1 MKRWFRTHVAL
12 IVYGALFW
20 TWIVRFEWFR
30 TSVLAFL
37 PERSNVILRVSL
49 LELALQHLNIV
60 FISSSIAFMVAMSLA
75 LSVHLLNS
83 KEYRHIIIQLAT
95 LGETLPTVT
104 LIALSVPLL
113 GYGNA
118 PLILAL
124 SLYGVLP
131 ILRNTLT
138 GLETLPKSIQEASL
152 ALGLTNYQRLLRIEI
167 PLVMPHIL
175 SGLRISTIINVSAAT
190 IGSAVGA
197 GGFGVLIISGIRSYN
212 PLFIIQGSIPVILM
226 ALFFDRLLRP
236 SSQGF

>member
-1 MKRWFRTHVAL
+1 MKAWLKSSTVL
-12 IVYGALFW
+12 IMYMALFW
-20 TWIVRFEWFR
+20 AWILRFDWFR
-30 TSVLAFL
+30 MSIFSFL
-37 PERSNVILRVSL
+37 PERSNVIMRVSL
-49 LELALQHLNIV
+49 LELALQHITIV
-60 FISSSIAFMVAMSLA
+60 FISSALAFMVGLSLA
-75 LSVHLLNS
+75 LSVHLINS
-83 KEYRHIIIQLAT
+83 KEYRHLIIHLAT

-138 GLETLPKSIQEASL
+138 GLETLPKSIQEAAL
-152 ALGLTNYQRLLRIEI
+152 ALGLSKYQRLWRIEL
-167 PLVMPHIL
+167 PLVTPYIL

-190 IGSAVGA
+190 IGSAIGA

-212 PLFIIQGSIPVILM
+212 PLFILQGSIPVILL

-236 SSQGF
+236 TNQPL